1 MVLFIVLL
9 LTLILSVGGI
19 LATFFL
25 VSNRA
30 HPADQ
35 DKKTRLLEEIAKNK
49 DTIHGLLKQR
59 KNFRSATQLDSIK
72 KEVSTLK
79 KSVSQEEKTLEE
91 LGELLQTA
99 QQNIEQKEVAQQD
112 LKMSG
117 EAEVEK
123 LDALLAVYEEVSTE
137 SIDLE
142 QRLAQSMKN
151 LESILNEVSLTEAQ
165 RGQLDDLNEA
175 MNIAGTNLRNLILE
189 YEAVNGRLTALK
201 SQHEDLEGEYTRL
214 VEEQLG

>member
-1 MVLFIVLL
+1 M
-9 LTLILSVGGI
+9 
-19 LATFFL
+19 
-25 VSNRA
+25 
-30 HPADQ
+30 
-35 DKKTRLLEEIAKNK
+35 
-49 DTIHGLLKQR
+49 
-59 KNFRSATQLDSIK
+59 
-72 KEVSTLK
+72 STLK

-165 RGQLDDLNEA
+165 RGQLDDLSEA